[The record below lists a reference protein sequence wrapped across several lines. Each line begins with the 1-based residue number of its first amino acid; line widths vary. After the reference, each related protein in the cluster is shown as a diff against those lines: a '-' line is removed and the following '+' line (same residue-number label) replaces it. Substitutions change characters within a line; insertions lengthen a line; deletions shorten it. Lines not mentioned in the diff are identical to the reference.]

1 MKRKP
6 LYFFTSD
13 EVSVIERLA
22 GRLGGG
28 ALGGGSARVGWLAC
42 QIGHLRESVP
52 IQACLSSARVE
63 PWG

>member
-28 ALGGGSARVGWLAC
+28 ALGGGECTRGMARLSNRSSQGISADSG
-42 QIGHLRESVP
+42 
-52 IQACLSSARVE
+52 LSLIS
-63 PWG
+63 